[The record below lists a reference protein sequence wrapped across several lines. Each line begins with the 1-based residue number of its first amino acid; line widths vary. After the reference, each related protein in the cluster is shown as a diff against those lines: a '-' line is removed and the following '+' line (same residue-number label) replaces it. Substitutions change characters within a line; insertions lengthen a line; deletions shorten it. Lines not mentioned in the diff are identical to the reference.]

1 MIDELLRY
9 LGNWRNRETV
19 LELLVVHVRLALLPL
34 LVGVVVALPLGWAAH
49 RYRLLRAALL
59 GAANVLYTVP
69 SLALFVIL
77 PGILGTRILD
87 EINVVVALALYTA
100 ALLIRPVVDALDAL
114 PGHVL
119 AAATAIGYRP
129 LRRFAAVEL
138 PLAVPV
144 LVAGIRVASVS
155 NISLV
160 SVGALVGVGG
170 LGQLFTQGFQDS
182 FNAPIIVGVLL
193 TLVLALVMDALLVVV
208 RTLLT
213 PWLPRRGGRQR
224 AREVAGGQ
232 PGRAEPTDSTGPADL
247 VEPAGRAPAGS
258 TA

>member
-1 MIDELLRY
+1 VIDELTRY
-9 LGNWRNRETV
+9 LGNWRNREAV

-34 LVGVVVALPLGWAAH
+34 LIGVIVALPLGWAAH
-49 RYRLLRAALL
+49 RYRPLRGLLL

-100 ALLIRPVVDALDAL
+100 ALLIRPVVDALAAL

-129 LRRFAAVEL
+129 VRRFLTVEL

-144 LVAGIRVASVS
+144 LAAGVRVASVS

-160 SVGALVGVGG
+160 SVGALIGVGG

-182 FNAPIIVGVLL
+182 YNAPIIVGVVL
-193 TLVLALVMDALLVVV
+193 TLVLALVVDALLVAA
-208 RTLLT
+208 RALLT
-213 PWLPRRGGRQR
+213 PWLPRRGRQR
-224 AREVAGGQ
+224 RVARDVTGGQ
-232 PGRAEPTDSTGPADL
+232 AGPSAP
-247 VEPAGRAPAGS
+247 VPAGS
-258 TA
+258 GA